1 MAVEKKDNAK
11 KGSDVD
17 LIRELADILNDTDLN
32 EIEMKKGDLK
42 IRVSKGGGQ
51 MVQAYTAPQAHAQA
65 PAQSAPSVSSAA
77 PAAGSEEAGSGP
89 HKDSTTS
96 PMVGTA
102 YTRPSPDAD
111 PFVKVGD
118 SVEEGDTILLVEAM
132 KTFNPITAPKSGKVE
147 AVYVEDAQPVEF
159 GESLFVIV

>member
-1 MAVEKKDNAK
+1 MATTKKPT
-11 KGSDVD
+11 DVD
-17 LIRELADILNDTDLN
+17 LVRELADILNDTDLN
-32 EIEMKKGDLK
+32 EIEWKKGDLK

-51 MVQAYTAPQAHAQA
+51 MVQAVAA
-65 PAQSAPSVSSAA
+65 PAPAPVAAAPAAPAGGLVSVESAA
-77 PAAGSEEAGSGP
+77 PAT
-89 HKDSTTS
+89 HKDATTS

-111 PFVKVGD
+111 SFVKVGD
-118 SVEEGDTILLVEAM
+118 SVKEGDTILLIEAM

-159 GESLFVIV
+159 GEPLFVIV